1 MRPKLR
7 HYSNQTFSS
16 LRVFNYRL
24 YFIGQGISLTGTWLQ
39 TIAQTW
45 LMLELTNSATMIGL
59 LTATQFLPVL
69 LLGPIGGVIADRFP
83 KRRII
88 YITQSSALLLAL
100 ILALLVS
107 THNVHVWMV
116 FVLAACLG
124 LVNVVDS
131 PTRQTFIMEMVGRDN
146 LKNAVT
152 LNSIEVNLARV
163 IGPAVAAVLIAKVGL
178 AQCFFF
184 NALSYIAVLVCLA
197 AMKAHELE
205 ATKTIVKI
213 RGQLGE
219 GFRYVK
225 NTPILRNVLIMM
237 AIIGTLSYE
246 FPVVLPVL
254 AKHTFHGGAT
264 SYALLTG
271 AMGVGSVIGGLITAS
286 RQKASPWLL
295 SLAAL
300 GFGISMLLVA
310 ISPTVGVAALFMV
323 AVGIASIGFLS
334 IGNSTLQLDSDPA
347 MRGRVMSLWSV
358 AFLGSTPIGGPI
370 IGLVSEHASP
380 RWGLVVG
387 GVAALV
393 AAVYGI
399 STVRTRRRLALVSP
413 DETV

>member
-1 MRPKLR
+1 
-7 HYSNQTFSS
+7 
-16 LRVFNYRL
+16 VFNYRL